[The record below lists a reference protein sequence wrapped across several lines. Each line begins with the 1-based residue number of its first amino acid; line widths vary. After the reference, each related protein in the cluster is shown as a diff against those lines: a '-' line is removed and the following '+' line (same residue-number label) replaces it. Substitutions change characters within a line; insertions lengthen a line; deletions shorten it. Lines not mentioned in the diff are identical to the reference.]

1 MKAKVALLSQP
12 QQLRE
17 SLLLVVLS
25 GAAVVLAS
33 MDQCTRGPSIT
44 GMLLTHAHALF

>member
-25 GAAVVLAS
+25 AAAVVLAS
-33 MDQCTRGPSIT
+33 MDQCTRGPSVT
-44 GMLLTHAHALF
+44 GMLLTNANYLF

>member
-1 MKAKVALLSQP
+1 MKARIALLSQP

-17 SLLLVVLS
+17 SLVLVLLS
-25 GAAVVLAS
+25 TAAVVLAS

-44 GMLLTHAHALF
+44 GMLLTNAHAFF